1 VYFSSLV
8 TFSSDEAVVDV
19 LGAEVGVGVGV
30 GVDVDVDVEVWA
42 ERLAHANMSAVN
54 PIAAGKRR

>member
-1 VYFSSLV
+1 
-8 TFSSDEAVVDV
+8 VVDV